1 MRRLWAAAALIAVL
15 AGLSALHVLALDRI
29 TSRMAGQL
37 EQARQALIQA
47 DWDGAQ
53 ALIEDAYQDW
63 ETHDF
68 YLHVTLRHTDI
79 DAVRSSFHEAIAY
92 LSSREDSGEC
102 AAVCARLV
110 NQLEL
115 ILEGELPTLKNLL

>member
-15 AGLSALHVLALDRI
+15 AGLSALHVMALGRVTGRI
-29 TSRMAGQL
+29 TGQL
-37 EQARQALIQA
+37 ERARQTLIQE
-47 DWDGAQ
+47 DWDQAQ
-53 ALIEDAYQDW
+53 GLIEDAYQAW
-63 ETHDF
+63 EDSDF
-68 YLHVTLRHTDI
+68 YLHITLRHTDI
-79 DAVRSSFHEAIAY
+79 DAVRSSFHEALAY

>member
-37 EQARQALIQA
+37 EQARQALIQE

-68 YLHVTLRHTDI
+68 YLHVSLRHPDL
-79 DAVRSSFHEAIAY
+79 DAARSPFPEAFPY

>member
-1 MRRLWAAAALIAVL
+1 MGRGGADRRPGWAV
-15 AGLSALHVLALDRI
+15 GP
-29 TSRMAGQL
+29 SRPGSGPDHQPD
-37 EQARQALIQA
+37 